1 MMPAAKHGDPQLGVD
16 IHLCVVPPGVPTPL
30 PTPHIAVVFD
40 PFDYIPFIGATTT
53 VMGMKRASAGTAGM
67 VVHIPPGF
75 PFAKPPEKDDELF
88 MGSATVIV
96 DGEPFSHISHPA
108 LGCQVVGMPSPGR
121 VKSKPKKMCLLPTDF
136 NLAIPSTVLIGGPPT
151 ISMAGLVSKG
161 AFKALGALAKKAGP
175 MVGKLME
182 RFKGWRQA
190 KWGHLP
196 SGFLKCVILRAE
208 PVDILT
214 GAVSVEQEDFALPG
228 RLPLAWL
235 RSYSS
240 ASTREGWCGV
250 GWETPVD
257 GRLEVDPASG
267 IVGLYY
273 PGVGPLYFDR
283 LPQAPGEAGAELEL
297 MDGALLSDGGSHFAV
312 RTKDDLIYSFSRGG
326 AITRADGVREFP
338 LERITDLAGN
348 SLHIQRHGGLPCAI
362 AMPGGRRLELEV
374 EGGRLREVSLQRP
387 DTGQRHR
394 FVRYDYDAAGDLVA
408 AIDALDQPYT
418 FEYTAHR
425 MVRHTDRNGL
435 SFYYSYEAHGSGWR
449 VDHAWGDGGL
459 YDYRFAYLD
468 VIHERRITDSLGH
481 VSVVKLD
488 ENGLPINETD
498 PLGGI
503 TIFEYDDCGRSSAVV
518 DPAGRRTEYLY
529 DARGNLLKLTRPDG
543 SAVETEFDAAN
554 KAIRI
559 TDPNGA
565 VWQQAWDDRGQLVA
579 QRTPLGH
586 INRYEHDSFGQIKA
600 HTNPRGART
609 VLAYDGDGNLT
620 QLDDALGHCIRLAY
634 DGLANLIARK
644 DPAGKLTRYQ
654 YDAKGRLGA
663 VVLPSGASIRCAYDA
678 EDNLTAYTDEN
689 GAVTRLEYFG
699 QGEIARRIQP
709 DGHAVDYLYDTE
721 ERLVGVRNQR
731 GELYQ
736 LKRDALGRV
745 VEEVDYWGQSNRYAY
760 DAGGHLTASLDP
772 LGQRIDY
779 RTDPLGRI
787 TAKLLPPAPAQVSG
801 AAAVDPARR
810 PTETFAYDAN
820 GNLVA
825 TANAQVKVTREFDAE
840 GRLLAETQ
848 AHASGEAFTLAS
860 AYDAAGNRIRREST
874 VSTGAQHCVE
884 FAFDLLDQL
893 TEVRLDG
900 GTPMRLTHDA
910 LGQLTGEELAPGL
923 TRAFAYNADGL
934 LTGQRTSANGQ
945 LLFATG
951 YSYDVAGNLTRR
963 EDSQFGLDQYVYDPL
978 GRIVAHTDPQ
988 GRLERFLN
996 DPAGDRL
1003 LTQVHGAGRV
1013 AATPGK
1019 ADEADNWQRIGQ
1031 HAGIHYRFNRAGNLT
1046 HRQDADGTLTTF
1058 SWDANQRLIA
1068 STRKSRDEAPETTTY
1083 AYDPLG
1089 RRLYKETAGKK
1100 TWFGWDG
1107 DALALD
1113 VIEGHARE
1121 FVYRPESFEPLAL
1134 LGATAAGATTPAGPL
1149 LYLNDPNG
1157 APTRLIDQSGQV
1169 MWSARYAAW
1178 GGIAQLYEL
1187 RVNNPLRLQ
1196 GQYADSETGLHYNR
1210 HRYFDAEIG
1219 AFVSK
1224 DPIGIEGALN
1234 PYLYGW
1240 SALSWF
1246 DPLGLVPVKA
1256 HEIVSYG
1263 TKQLGLEMHHGVL
1276 DVWATHNVPGYVSRA
1291 SHNPAI
1297 ALTKNEH
1304 DLTKKAYR
1312 DWLEKKTG
1320 RRVGGLVDWSK
1331 VSRKEIDKLSESMFD
1346 KANVPKAARKKY
1358 YKAFSDYLLKGCKK

>member
-16 IHLCVVPPGVPTPL
+16 IHLCIVPPGTPVPL

-96 DGEPFSHISHPA
+96 DGEPFSHIAHPA

-121 VKSKPKKMCLLPTDF
+121 TKSKPKKMCLLPTDF

-151 ISMAGLVSKG
+151 ISMAGLATKG

-175 MVGKLME
+175 MVGKLLK
-182 RFKGWRQA
+182 RFKSWRQA

-214 GAVSVEQEDFALPG
+214 GAVSVEQQDFALPG

-250 GWETPVD
+250 GWETPAD

-267 IVGLYY
+267 MVGLYY

-283 LPQAPGEAGAELEL
+283 LPQLPGEAGAELEL
-297 MDGALLSDGGSHFAV
+297 MDGALLADGGSHLAV
-312 RTKDDLIYSFSRGG
+312 RTKDDLFYSFSR
-326 AITRADGVREFP
+326 ASATTRADGVREFP

-348 SLHIQRHGGLPCAI
+348 SLRIERHNGLPRAI
-362 AMPGGRRLELEV
+362 VMPGGRRLELEL
-374 EGGRLREVSLQRP
+374 EGGRLREVSMQRP

-408 AIDALDQPYT
+408 VVDPLDKPYT

-435 SFYYSYEAHGSGWR
+435 SFYYSYEAHGDGWR

-488 ENGLPINETD
+488 ENGLPINEID

-503 TIFEYDDCGRSSAVV
+503 TIFEYDDCGRTSAVV

-543 SAVETEFDAAN
+543 RAVATEFDAAS
-554 KAIRI
+554 KAVRI

-565 VWQQAWDDRGQLVA
+565 VWQQAWDGRGQLVA
-579 QRTPLGH
+579 QTTPLGH
-586 INRYEHDSFGQIKA
+586 VNRYEYDGFGRLVA
-600 HTNPRGART
+600 HTNSRGART
-609 VLAYDGDGNLT
+609 GLAYDGDGNLT
-620 QLDDALGHCIRLAY
+620 QVNDALGQRTRLAY
-634 DGLANLIARK
+634 DGLGNLIARK
-644 DPAGKLTRYQ
+644 DPAGRLTRYQ
-654 YDAKGRLGA
+654 YDAKGRLSA
-663 VVLPSGASIRCAYDA
+663 VVLPSGASIYCGYDA

-689 GAVTRLEYFG
+689 GAVTCLEYFG

-709 DGHAVDYLYDTE
+709 DGHRVDYLYDTE

-745 VEEVDYWGQSNRYAY
+745 IEEVDYWGQSNRYAY
-760 DAGGHLTASLDP
+760 DPGGHLKATLDP

-787 TAKLLPPAPAQVSG
+787 VKKMLPQPGQPEGGQPWV
-801 AAAVDPARR
+801 
-810 PTETFAYDAN
+810 EHFAYDPN
-820 GNLVA
+820 GRLVA
-825 TANAQVKVTREFDAE
+825 TRNAHVEVTRAFDAE
-840 GRLLAETQ
+840 GQLLKETQ
-848 AHASGEAFTLAS
+848 QHARGDCFVIEN
-860 AYDAAGNRIRREST
+860 AYDAAGNRVLRQTRFAGSGPQPT
-874 VSTGAQHCVE
+874 ASAHRVE
-884 FAFDLLDQL
+884 FAYDLLDQYIE
-893 TEVRLDG
+893 TRLDG
-900 GTPMRLTHDA
+900 ANPIRHTRDA
-910 LGQLTGEELAPGL
+910 LGQLTREEFAPGL
-923 TRAFAYNADGL
+923 ARELNYNVDGL
-934 LTGQRTSANGQ
+934 LTGQRTRAGQ
-945 LLFATG
+945 QTLFATD
-951 YSYDVAGNLTRR
+951 YHYDAVGNLTRR
-963 EDSQFGLDQYVYDPL
+963 EDSGFGVDSYLYDPM
-978 GRIVAHTDPQ
+978 GRILAHTDPQ
-988 GRLERFLN
+988 GRIQRFLN

-1003 LTQVHGAGRV
+1003 ATRV
-1013 AATPGK
+1013 TGSQGGK
-1019 ADEADNWQRIGQ
+1019 GTDWQRSGE
-1031 HAGIHYRFNRAGNLT
+1031 HEGTRYRFNRAGNLT
-1046 HRQDADGTLTTF
+1046 HRQGADGLLELE
-1058 SWDANQRLIA
+1058 WDANQRLIA
-1068 STRKSRDEAPETTTY
+1068 SHRRGADGQRLTTRY

-1089 RRLYKETAGKK
+1089 RRLWKETAGAH
-1100 TWFGWDG
+1100 TAFGWDG

-1113 VIEGHARE
+1113 VAHGAARE
-1121 FVYRPESFEPLAL
+1121 FVYRPESFEPLVLLRGANSPAL
-1134 LGATAAGATTPAGPL
+1134 H
-1149 LYLNDPNG
+1149 YINDPNG
-1157 APTRLIDQSGQV
+1157 CPIRLID
-1169 MWSARYAAW
+1169 SAGHIQWAARHQAW
-1178 GGIAQLYEL
+1178 GGIAQLQ
-1187 RVNNPLRLQ
+1187 VNQVDNPLRLQ
-1196 GQYADSETGLHYNR
+1196 GQYEDGESGLHYNR
-1210 HRYFDAEIG
+1210 YRYYAPQVG
-1219 AFVSK
+1219 AFISQ
-1224 DPIGIEGALN
+1224 
-1234 PYLYGW
+1234 
-1240 SALSWF
+1240 
-1246 DPLGLVPVKA
+1246 DPLGLAAGENVHDFAPNALGWMDPLGLSKSCTGNLSKGGAGRRGALNALKRDLGVPRSQHPDSISRVPMTDRNGNQILGGNGMPVMTREYVYSRPNGSKVVVQDHSAGHQFGQGGVGDQGPHFNVRPPENTRTGSVPGTKA
-1256 HEIVSYG
+1256 HYS
-1263 TKQLGLEMHHGVL
+1263 
-1276 DVWATHNVPGYVSRA
+1276 W
-1291 SHNPAI
+1291 
-1297 ALTKNEH
+1297 
-1304 DLTKKAYR
+1304 
-1312 DWLEKKTG
+1312 
-1320 RRVGGLVDWSK
+1320 
-1331 VSRKEIDKLSESMFD
+1331 
-1346 KANVPKAARKKY
+1346 
-1358 YKAFSDYLLKGCKK
+1358 

>member
-16 IHLCVVPPGVPTPL
+16 IHLCIVPPGSPVPL

-88 MGSATVIV
+88 MGSSTVIV
-96 DGEPFSHISHPA
+96 DGEPFSHIAHPA

-121 VKSKPKKMCLLPTDF
+121 TKSKPKKMCLLPTDF

-151 ISMAGLVSKG
+151 ISMMGLATKG

-175 MVGKLME
+175 MVGKLLE

-214 GAVSVEQEDFALPG
+214 GAVSVEQQDFALPG

-240 ASTREGWCGV
+240 ASTRDGLCGV
-250 GWETPVD
+250 GWETPAD

-267 IVGLYY
+267 MVGLYY

-283 LPQAPGEAGAELEL
+283 LPRTPGEAGAELEL
-297 MDGALLSDGGSHFAV
+297 MDGALLADGGSHLAV
-312 RTKDDLIYSFSRGG
+312 RTKDDLIYSFSR
-326 AITRADGVREFP
+326 ASATTRADGVREFP

-348 SLHIQRHGGLPCAI
+348 SLRIERHNGLPRAI
-362 AMPGGRRLELEV
+362 VMPGGRRLELEI
-374 EGGRLREVSLQRP
+374 EGGRLREVSMQHP

-394 FVRYDYDAAGDLVA
+394 FVRYHYDAAGDLVA
-408 AIDALDQPYT
+408 VIDPLDKPYT

-435 SFYYSYEAHGSGWR
+435 SFYYRYEAHGDGWR

-503 TIFEYDDCGRSSAVV
+503 TIFEYDDCGRTSAVV

-529 DARGNLLKLTRPDG
+529 DARGNLLKLTRQDG

-565 VWQQAWDDRGQLVA
+565 VWQQAWDGRGQLVA
-579 QRTPLGH
+579 QTTPLGH
-586 INRYEHDSFGQIKA
+586 SNRYEYDSFGQLVA
-600 HTNPRGART
+600 HTNSRGARSG
-609 VLAYDGDGNLT
+609 LAYDGDGNLT
-620 QLDDALGHCIRLAY
+620 QIDNALGQRTRLAY
-634 DGLANLIARK
+634 DGLGNLVARK
-644 DPAGKLTRYQ
+644 DPAGRLTRYQ

-663 VVLPSGASIRCAYDA
+663 VVLPSGASIHCAYDA
-678 EDNLTAYTDEN
+678 EDNLTAYTDEK
-689 GAVTRLEYFG
+689 GAVTRLEYCG

-709 DGHAVDYLYDTE
+709 DGHRVDYLYDTE

-760 DAGGHLTASLDP
+760 DSGGHLKATLDP

-779 RTDPLGRI
+779 LTDPLGRI
-787 TAKLLPPAPAQVSG
+787 VKKMLPHPEQPEGGAPWI
-801 AAAVDPARR
+801 
-810 PTETFAYDAN
+810 EHFAYDAN

-825 TANAQVKVTREFDAE
+825 TRNAHVEVTRAFDAE
-840 GRLLAETQ
+840 GLLLKETQ
-848 AHASGEAFTLAS
+848 QHARGDCFVIEN
-860 AYDAAGNRIRREST
+860 AYDAAGNRVLRKSNQGNQIRY
-874 VSTGAQHCVE
+874 
-884 FAFDLLDQL
+884 AFDLLDEPAEIRINDEAPITIRRDACGQI
-893 TEVRLDG
+893 TE
-900 GTPMRLTHDA
+900 
-910 LGQLTGEELAPGL
+910 EELAPGL
-923 TRAFAYNADGL
+923 KRTYRYNADGL
-934 LTGQRTSANGQ
+934 MTEQALRKDARELSRTA
-945 LLFATG
+945 
-951 YSYDVAGNLTRR
+951 YRYDAAGNLTERH
-963 EDSQFGLDQYVYDPL
+963 DSEFGSDVYLYDPM
-978 GRIVAHTDPQ
+978 GRILAHTDPQ
-988 GRLERFLN
+988 GAIHRFLN

-1003 LTQVHGAGRV
+1003 LT
-1013 AATPGK
+1013 
-1019 ADEADNWQRIGQ
+1019 RIAESGGWKREGECQ
-1031 HAGIHYRFNRAGNLT
+1031 GTRYRFNRAGNLVSKE
-1046 HRQDADGTLTTF
+1046 DAGKRLELD
-1058 SWDANQRLIA
+1058 WDANQRLIA
-1068 STRKSRDEAPETTTY
+1068 SHRTEAGGGRVTTTY

-1089 RRLYKETAGKK
+1089 RRLFKETDGRR
-1100 TWFGWDG
+1100 TWFGWD
-1107 DALALD
+1107 DEALALD
-1113 VIEGHARE
+1113 VIDSKPRE
-1121 FVYRPESFEPLAL
+1121 FVYRPGTFEPLAMLIGDVLHYVNDSNGSPIGL
-1134 LGATAAGATTPAGPL
+1134 LAH
-1149 LYLNDPNG
+1149 
-1157 APTRLIDQSGQV
+1157 SGEKK
-1169 MWSARYAAW
+1169 WAARYSTA
-1178 GGIAQLYEL
+1178 GLVDKFYVEEL
-1187 RVNNPLRLQ
+1187 DSPIRLQ
-1196 GQYADSETGLHYNR
+1196 GQYWDVETALHYNR
-1210 HRYFDAEIG
+1210 FRYFCPIVG
-1219 AFVSK
+1219 CFVSK
-1224 DPIGIEGALN
+1224 DPIGIGASPN
-1234 PYLYGW
+1234 PYFYGW
-1240 SALSWF
+1240 NTFSWL
-1246 DPLGLVPVKA
+1246 DPYGLAPVKVYD
-1256 HEIVSYG
+1256 IVSYG
-1263 TKQLGLEMHHGVL
+1263 TKQAGLEMHHGVL
-1276 DVWATHNVPGYVSRA
+1276 DVWASHNVPDYVSRA

-1297 ALTKNEH
+1297 ALTKSEH
-1304 DLTKKAYR
+1304 DFTKKAYR
-1312 DWLEKKTG
+1312 DWLENKTG
-1320 RRVGGLVDWSK
+1320 RRVGGSVDWSK
-1331 VSRKEIDKLSESMFD
+1331 VSRVEINKLSERMFEEA
-1346 KANVPKAARKKY
+1346 KVPKSARKKY
-1358 YKAFSDYLLKGCKK
+1358 YQAFAKYLRKGCKG